1 MTTANR
7 RSFLKRSFA
16 AFAGISFLP
25 CRVFGANERLNIA
38 FIGAGGRGLAAI
50 RSLQRRAEINFAAFA
65 DVYEKRAVET
75 YKANPA
81 VPRFTDFRVMLDTLG
96 SQIDA
101 VVVATPDHTHH
112 IAAKS
117 CLNAGKHVYVEKPLA
132 HSVAEVRDLMALEAK
147 TGLACQMGN
156 QGHSGGGILMLG
168 AWHKAGVFGEVKD
181 VHAWSTAKWSLDD
194 ARPPTEQAPSSLD
207 WDKWL
212 GPAAA
217 VPYSSAYQPSKWRGW
232 FEFGTGALGDWACH
246 NMDAP
251 YDVFGL
257 DCPSKVEIESTGPK
271 RLTFPVS
278 VKLTYTFPATTERGE
293 MRLHWYQGPQFK
305 PPRPPELEPD
315 RPFGSDGG
323 GGTLIVG
330 SKATAVMGSHA
341 GTPRLIPETRM
352 RELAASI
359 PKPDLKRT
367 GHLDNWLLA
376 IRGQEK
382 CRSNFAYAGRLTETM
397 HFGNIAM
404 HVNRNLRLDPK
415 TRAILGD
422 DEAAALMASPT
433 PRKGWK
439 V

>member
-1 MTTANR
+1 M
-7 RSFLKRSFA
+7 
-16 AFAGISFLP
+16 LP
-25 CRVFGANERLNIA
+25 RRVFGANERINVA
-38 FIGAGGRGLAAI
+38 FIGVGGRGVAAI
-50 RSLQRRAEINFAAFA
+50 RSLQHHKEVNIAAFT
-65 DVYEKRAVET
+65 DVDEMRASET
-75 YKANPA
+75 YKSFPT
-81 VPRFTDFRVMLDTLG
+81 VPRFIDFRVMLDKLG
-96 SQIDA
+96 RQIDA

-112 IAAKS
+112 IAAKC
-117 CLNAGKHVYVEKPLA
+117 CLSAGKHIYVEKPLA
-132 HSVAEVRDLMALEAK
+132 HSIAEVRDLMALEAK

-168 AWHKAGVFGEVKD
+168 AWVKAGVFGEVKD

-194 ARPPTEQAPSSLD
+194 ARPPTGKVPASLD

-217 VPYSSAYQPSKWRGW
+217 VPYSSVYLPSKWRGW

-251 YDVFGL
+251 YDVFGF

-271 RLTFPVS
+271 RLSFPVS
-278 VKLTYTFPATTERGE
+278 VKLTYTFPATSDRGE
-293 MRLHWYQGPQFK
+293 MRLHWYQGPVYQ
-305 PPRPPELEPD
+305 PQRPPELEPD
-315 RPFGSDGG
+315 RQLGGDG

-341 GTPRLIPETRM
+341 GTPRIVPESKM
-352 RELAASI
+352 SELAASI
-359 PKPDLKRT
+359 PKPDVKRS
-367 GHLDNWLLA
+367 GHLDNWMLA
-376 IRGQEK
+376 VRGQEK

-404 HVNRNLRLDPK
+404 HVNRTLRIDPK

-422 DEAAALMASPT
+422 DEAAALMTSPK
-433 PRKGWK
+433 PRDGWK
-439 V
+439 A